1 MSITKYSN
9 FEDINKNI
17 ENEGKFLQYD
27 DLFIVTKGEI
37 EDTDFGECKYDV
49 MEVSVYDINNNLLPQ
64 KSGNNVAY
72 IKTGDIKNYMYNVTN
87 TVGKKEFAIDIETL
101 LNKLGFTNG
110 ILKVNINFV
119 RNRVG
124 SENELT
130 RVWIQEISPSRE
142 EIRILPLKVSDSNI
156 TEKNKKDFSNINNL
170 NQDFKYYKKQ
180 ILDTLDSF
188 ENENITK
195 INDAIVSKF
204 GNDFL
209 QVLKKDFGLS
219 NFETFRNR
227 IFSNFKDSVTYWVNN
242 KEYDITQSN
251 YGNPLAIKR
260 FEDCEQYDFQNL
272 IAELQNILFKSVEVN
287 IKTLKRRNTTIKS
300 IPKEFTV
307 VELRKEIKDNIDS
320 YATKTERKRIVY
332 SPNTVSVAFDDVP
345 PQPPIIEYPKTEIS
359 VIDVPPIEPQ
369 LIPATVIKP
378 IYEPAPIIIPDIIE
392 DAFPPIQDTNID
404 TPFQIPDR
412 IIDTPIEYTSGGGG
426 SRGDGTIT
434 NQFDRFD
441 DISLYEDRSMEIQ

>member
-9 FEDINKNI
+9 FEDINNNI
-17 ENEGKFLQYD
+17 ENEGKFLQHD

-87 TVGKKEFAIDIETL
+87 IGGKKEFAIDIETL
-101 LNKLGFTNG
+101 LNNLGFTNG

-142 EIRILPLKVSDSNI
+142 EIRILPLKVSDPNI

-170 NQDFKYYKKQ
+170 NQDFKYYKKR

-188 ENENITK
+188 ENENIIK

-227 IFSNFKDSVTYWVNN
+227 IFSNFKDSVTYWLNN

-251 YGNPLAIKR
+251 YGNTLPTKR

-307 VELRKEIKDNIDS
+307 VELRKEVKDNIDS
-320 YATKTERKRIVY
+320 YPTKTETKRIVY
-332 SPNTVSVAFDDVP
+332 SPDTVSVVFDDVP
-345 PQPPIIEYPKTEIS
+345 SQPPIIEYPKTEIS

-378 IYEPAPIIIPDIIE
+378 IYESAPIIIPDSIV
-392 DAFPPIQDTNID
+392 
-404 TPFQIPDR
+404 
-412 IIDTPIEYTSGGGG
+412 DTPIEYTNGGTNGGGG
-426 SRGDGTIT
+426 TILD
-434 NQFDRFD
+434 QFDRFD
-441 DISLYEDRSMEIQ
+441 NTRLYEDRSMEIVQ